1 MKIQKSSAYRRRQL
15 RVREN
20 LIGTDVRPRLSV
32 ERSNQHV
39 FAQLIDDTAHKTL
52 AGLSTKNL
60 KGTKAEKALEL
71 GKIIAKKALDL
82 NITNII
88 FDRGAFRFHGR
99 VKAVATGAR
108 EAGLKF

>member
-1 MKIQKSSAYRRRQL
+1 MKINRSTNYRKRQL

-20 LIGTDVRPRLSV
+20 LMGTSVRPRLSV
-32 ERSNQHV
+32 ERTNQHV

-60 KGTKAEKALEL
+60 KGSKAEKALEL
-71 GKIIAKKALDL
+71 GKLIAGKALEMKID
-82 NITNII
+82 NII
-88 FDRGAFRFHGR
+88 FDRGAFRYHGR
-99 VKAVATGAR
+99 VKAVADGAR